1 MFLLNISHR
10 SVYLDNYKQR
20 FTKIQS
26 VKVKKVKIQSE
37 HIFLINTQNQIKVK
51 IIQKMKTQKSQIALT
66 SLYDSQ
72 KKKNQK
78 VIIKANRK
86 TQI

>member
-10 SVYLDNYKQR
+10 SVYLDNCKQR

-72 KKKNQK
+72 KKNQK

-86 TQI
+86 TQT